1 MSSQSATRIASYFAV
16 FAAGSIAAAAFF
28 SATQSGAANSATQ
41 PIWPAAQQPTQDVTL
56 QPLATNEA
64 TEAPSVELQNEQ
76 PVEMAPRA
84 NAEPQIGSLRQAA
97 PTEATSNNEAA
108 TGVASQV
115 AIADIRRG
123 TMVSVSGVVER
134 VSDEDEF
141 VIRDASGAIPVW
153 TGQSFFTVQP
163 GESVVVNG
171 FVDDDLLLE
180 IYAQE
185 IIKQDGSVITISG
198 ERW

>member
-1 MSSQSATRIASYFAV
+1 MSSQPTTRIASYFAV

-28 SATQSGAANSATQ
+28 SATQSGAANSASQ
-41 PIWPAAQQPTQDVTL
+41 SIAPAAEQPSQEVML
-56 QPLATNEA
+56 QPLATSEA
-64 TEAPSVELQNEQ
+64 SETLPVETQNEQ
-76 PVEMAPRA
+76 PVEMASSV
-84 NAEPQIGSLRQAA
+84 NSEPQVGTLRQAE
-97 PTEATSNNEAA
+97 PTESTPSAA
-108 TGVASQV
+108 AVTEVAGQV

-123 TMVSVSGVVER
+123 TMVSVAGVVER

-153 TGQSFFTVQP
+153 TGQTFFAVQP
-163 GESVVVNG
+163 GERVVVNG

-185 IIKQDGSVITISG
+185 IIKQDGSVVTISA